1 METFLELP
9 YVYPVSVI
17 NEHGMLTAQTQN
29 LNVITTDIG
38 SQRWSFFIQLK
49 TIWGYS
55 EKAGELLAHRI
66 ENSYDKPFEMM
77 TPVITNH
84 RLPAENLRFMNVGA
98 RAVNI
103 DTVTVSGS
111 NVAELRAI
119 PAGNF
124 IRFGDKTKIYMI
136 TKVSSS
142 GSNQVWNI
150 KPRLRENVSD
160 SERIHVNPNML
171 VKYSPGSP
179 QSLAFEPQGWV
190 RPNMQIIEHL

>member
-1 METFLELP
+1 METFLGLS
-9 YVYPVSVI
+9 YVYPISVI

-38 SQRWSFFIQLK
+38 SQRWSFFIQLH

-55 EKAGELLAHRI
+55 EKAGELLSHRI
-66 ENSYDKPFEMM
+66 EHSYDTPFEMQ

-84 RLPAENLRFMNVGA
+84 RLPTPTPTFTNIGA
-98 RAVNI
+98 KLVNTS
-103 DTVTVSGS
+103 TVTVSSS
-111 NVAELRAI
+111 NLAELRAI

-124 IRFGDKTKIYMI
+124 IRFGDKPKIYMI

-190 RPNMQIIEHL
+190 RPNIQCIEHL